1 MTSEENNW
9 ERDIIREMSKVFEQM
24 GIPMDM
30 GMLENMMN
38 QLEEHFERMG
48 IDSKSIS
55 KTDIT
60 LNLSLIHI

>member
-30 GMLENMMN
+30 EMLY
-38 QLEEHFERMG
+38 
-48 IDSKSIS
+48 
-55 KTDIT
+55 
-60 LNLSLIHI
+60 NLMKKL